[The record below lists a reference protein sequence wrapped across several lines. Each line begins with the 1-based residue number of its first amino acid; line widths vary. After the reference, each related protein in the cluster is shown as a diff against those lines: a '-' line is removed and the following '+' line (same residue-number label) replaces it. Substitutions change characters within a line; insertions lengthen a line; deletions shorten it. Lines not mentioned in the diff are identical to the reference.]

1 MGVPGM
7 VWPMVRQW
15 KSDERGRALPAITT
29 REYVQ
34 DRLRHWA
41 PEVLSLLCRPKSP
54 MYICGLKG
62 IEEGVDEALVDI
74 GRLRGIDWLAS
85 QSEMR
90 APGRYPAPPS
100 VRRRSDS
107 GE

>member
-1 MGVPGM
+1 MSLAMMRPLTSGTIG
-7 VWPMVRQW
+7 
-15 KSDERGRALPAITT
+15 SSLPAITT

-41 PEVLSLLCRPKSP
+41 PEVLSLLCRPKSQ

-85 QSEMR
+85 KSEMR
-90 APGRYPAPPS
+90 AAGRYHVES
-100 VRRRSDS
+100 Y
-107 GE
+107 